1 MEKIVTLEEALK
13 RITELEKENATLRE
27 ELEYYKNRKLSGR
40 QKHNEKW
47 MAIYHDFVAGYE
59 SGMTMVVVTHEMGFA
74 REVGTKVLFMDGG
87 NIVEENTPQEFF
99 TNPQSPRLQ
108 EFLSKVL

>member
-27 ELEYYKNRKLSGR
+27 ELEYYKYRKLSGR
-40 QKHNEKW
+40 LKHNEKW

-59 SGMTMVVVTHEMGFA
+59 SGMTMVEIAKRNNVSERTIYRYKAYYEKMKKA
-74 REVGTKVLFMDGG
+74 
-87 NIVEENTPQEFF
+87 EE
-99 TNPQSPRLQ
+99 
-108 EFLSKVL
+108 